1 MMVLSGNWVTL
12 GGKILNSNY
21 SPVPEAWNNID
32 ARGSG
37 GRQASLLTY
46 YDSGALGHGLSFA
59 TALIV
64 VVTVTVLYP
73 STVRTVLG
81 DRISITFS
89 WEIP

>member
-1 MMVLSGNWVTL
+1 MVSSGNWATL

-37 GRQASLLTY
+37 VRQASLLTY
-46 YDSGALGHGLSFA
+46 YDGGALGPGLSFA
-59 TALIV
+59 TTSIV